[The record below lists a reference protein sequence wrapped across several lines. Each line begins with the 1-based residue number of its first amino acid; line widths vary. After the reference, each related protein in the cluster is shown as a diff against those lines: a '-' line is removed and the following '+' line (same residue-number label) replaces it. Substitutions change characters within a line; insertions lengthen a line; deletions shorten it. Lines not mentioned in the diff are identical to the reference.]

1 MPPMDWSS
9 WNKFGCNIGDQLIR
23 DVADVIS
30 ANGMRDA
37 GHQYITVDDCWRV
50 ARSANGTI
58 PADTVRFS
66 SGIGAMTDY
75 VHSSGLNFDI
85 FTDAGYKTC
94 EGRPGSYGAY
104 PPESRMLSG
113 FMSRCTMPR
122 ECAYA
127 SADATSRS
135 QRRLS
140 CSGGVPDASRLRN
153 DSPST

>member
-1 MPPMDWSS
+1 MPPMDCNS

-23 DVADVIS
+23 EVADAIS
-30 ANGMRDA
+30 ANGRRDA
-37 GHQYITVDDCWRV
+37 GYQYIIVDDCWRV

-58 PADTVRFS
+58 LADSVRFP
-66 SGIGAMTDY
+66 SGISAMADY

-94 EGRPGSYGAY
+94 AGRPGSYGAY

-140 CSGGVPDASRLRN
+140 CSGGVPAASRLRN